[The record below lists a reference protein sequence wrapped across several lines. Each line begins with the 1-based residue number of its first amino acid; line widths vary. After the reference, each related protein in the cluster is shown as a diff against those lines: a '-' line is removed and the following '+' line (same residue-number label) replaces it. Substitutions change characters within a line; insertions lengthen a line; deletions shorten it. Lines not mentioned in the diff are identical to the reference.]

1 MGDTDT
7 AATHTHVPSDH
18 IRSNRRQSAL
28 LWQTR
33 VGQMIRSTTL
43 APTQSSSLSSFA
55 LRRHGHLLAWWL
67 WSSTMM
73 LDTSDA
79 ALQWGGGGGLLPRS
93 AVSPTPA
100 QHFQA
105 TTSTA
110 AAQLKYR
117 QLDVSEEVTSQRGIL
132 GPWPNHGLF
141 RDTLKRRNN
150 DIESRQDFES
160 MASRNASTALLKE
173 ALDNPI
179 CDDRHQAT
187 ATTTSGSS
195 TFASFTTFGQL
206 PAPPHVVTNV
216 HELRQKILD
225 EQLPLSAI
233 RIQRPIWAASNSI
246 ASAATVATAATAA
259 NPPPPPPP
267 LELSNHAVLQVLAD
281 RVASRSTPGRR
292 AAHDTHHVALAIEG
306 GGLRGAVCSG
316 MAAAI
321 ATLGLTDA
329 FDSVWGSSAGAV
341 IGAYLV
347 R

>member
-1 MGDTDT
+1 
-7 AATHTHVPSDH
+7 
-18 IRSNRRQSAL
+18 
-28 LWQTR
+28 
-33 VGQMIRSTTL
+33 
-43 APTQSSSLSSFA
+43 
-55 LRRHGHLLAWWL
+55 
-67 WSSTMM
+67 MM

-79 ALQWGGGGGLLPRS
+79 ALQWAGGGGLLPRS
-93 AVSPTPA
+93 MVTSPTTPA
-100 QHFQA
+100 PRFQA
-105 TTSTA
+105 ATNAA

-117 QLDVSEEVTSQRGIL
+117 QLDVSEEVASQRGIL
-132 GPWPNHGLF
+132 GPWPSHGLF
-141 RDTLKRRNN
+141 RGALQRRSN
-150 DIESRQDFES
+150 DHDRRHDFES
-160 MASRNASTALLKE
+160 MASLNASTALLNQE
-173 ALDNPI
+173 APDNAI

-187 ATTTSGSS
+187 ATTTS

-233 RIQRPIWAASNSI
+233 QIRRPIWAASNS
-246 ASAATVATAATAA
+246 ATAASSTTAA
-259 NPPPPPPP
+259 NPPPP
-267 LELSNHAVLQVLAD
+267 LALSNHAVLQVLAD